1 MFPGCP
7 TPTNCPWD
15 AKDVKKEN
23 KTLIF
28 KPISNYVYYITKDTG
43 ILRPLRSWM
52 KFCVNFHSGLYKN
65 STVSGFIQ
73 TGILDKV

>member
-43 ILRPLRSWM
+43 IIKTTEVLDE
-52 KFCVNFHSGLYKN
+52 
-65 STVSGFIQ
+65 
-73 TGILDKV
+73 ILCEFP